1 MKIISQIRNGGTGN
15 GKRVSDGEIGLTYP
29 LTVLIPVYLN
39 TRLLFPT
46 LSEIKGE
53 LISRGLAISNRC
65 ANMRA
70 WMLRH

>member
-46 LSEIKGE
+46 LSEIKGK
-53 LISRGLAISNRC
+53 LISRDLTIPNRC
-65 ANMRA
+65 ANIKI
-70 WMLRH
+70 WILRN